1 MLFNLKLLED
11 DKTIINS
18 ILKAL
23 VPEVDSYF
31 KNSISKLKL
40 TLPAVIEKAIINT
53 PEYSSIQSG
62 ILQYNFGIP
71 DPNIKLIGLLNIW
84 SNNIEINYSKPI
96 IVRNTIKCN
105 LSAGMIKIDF
115 SDVLYTEYAI
125 VIDNLRGY
133 SLPWLEWLLLEG
145 NKTIIKNQKIIFGPN
160 KASRTGFAVMRENQA
175 STWKVPSQYA
185 GTLRDN
191 WITKAIDGAYAEI
204 ENTINK
210 AFEP

>member
-1 MLFNLKLLED
+1 MLFNLKLIEND
-11 DKTIINS
+11 SAIINS

-23 VPEVDSYF
+23 LPEVDKYF
-31 KNSISKLKL
+31 KKSINNLKSS
-40 TLPAVIEKAIINT
+40 LPVVIQKAISNT

-62 ILQYNFGIP
+62 ILRYNFGIP
-71 DPNIKLIGLLNIW
+71 DPNSKLSGLIDIW
-84 SNNIEINYSKPI
+84 SNNIQINYTQPI
-96 IVRNTIKCN
+96 ISRNSIKCN
-105 LSAGMIKIDF
+105 ISAGMIKIDF

-125 VIDNLRGY
+125 VVDSIRGY

-160 KASRTGFAVMRENQA
+160 KASRTGFAIMRDSQT
-175 STWKVPSQYA
+175 SSWKVPSQYA
-185 GTLRDN
+185 GTQNDN
-191 WITKAIDGAYAEI
+191 WITKAIDDAALEI